1 MTNNGVRKQTR
12 KKREKKKKERKSPQK
27 RMKRKLFIFGKKK
40 QLKKKNLYLLLH
52 MFMMQINTW
61 KVRRTYVIPTSL
73 KSNLRIVFNCFS
85 TELSF

>member
-1 MTNNGVRKQTR
+1 MLESKQE
-12 KKREKKKKERKSPQK
+12 KKREKKKERKK
-27 RMKRKLFIFGKKK
+27 ITTEKNEKEVVYFWKEKAIE
-40 QLKKKNLYLLLH
+40 KKKNLYLLLH

>member
-1 MTNNGVRKQTR
+1 MLESKQE
-12 KKREKKKKERKSPQK
+12 KKREKKKETKKITTEKNEKEVVYFWKEK
-27 RMKRKLFIFGKKK
+27 AIE
-40 QLKKKNLYLLLH
+40 KKNLYLLLH
-52 MFMMQINTW
+52 IFMMQINTW